1 MTQNEHSLWHA
12 LIELDDT
19 VKAMPTANPKP
30 NLLPLFEKLDRLTRD
45 LPNDTA
51 PDLLHYLHRR
61 SYQKARQFLEGRD
74 AENRR
79 GNCGR

>member
-45 LPNDTA
+45 LPAAARRVIRVADHA
-51 PDLLHYLHRR
+51 WLLQR
-61 SYQKARQFLEGRD
+61 EI
-74 AENRR
+74 
-79 GNCGR
+79 